1 MARMLLD
8 QHGSV
13 LSTFE
18 DQGDGVVIRETQDVT
33 GLLDANKALQ
43 NEGRHRSR
51 DGSLEHVASIPP
63 IIVHKWMNEDGVNF
77 LALPK
82 KERRAYLARKLNDP
96 DWRYLRTG
104 GGRY

>member
-1 MARMLLD
+1 MPRWLLD
-8 QHGSV
+8 QHGGV

-18 DQGDGVVIRETQDVT
+18 DHEDGIVIRETQDVT
-33 GLLDANKALQ
+33 SALDKNKARQ
-43 NEGRHRSR
+43 NMGRHRTQ
-51 DGSLEHVASIPP
+51 DGSLELVASIPN
-63 IIVHKWMNEDGVNF
+63 IITTKWLNEDGVNW